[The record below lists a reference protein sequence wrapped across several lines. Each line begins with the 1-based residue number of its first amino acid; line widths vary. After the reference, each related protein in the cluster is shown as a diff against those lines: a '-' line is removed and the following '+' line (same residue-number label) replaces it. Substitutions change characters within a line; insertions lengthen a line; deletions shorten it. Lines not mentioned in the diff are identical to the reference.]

1 MSAADSRDALKRVLA
16 NPALRRVQLAFA
28 GSLLGDWAYATAI
41 TVWAYYEGGAA
52 AVGIFS
58 AVRLVAMAVAGPL
71 GALIADRVPR
81 RSFMMATDAI
91 RAVMVGIAA
100 LTVALDGPALVV
112 YGLGLGCS
120 VVGAPFRAAQAG
132 LIPRLVSRPDEL
144 TSSNAVAANLENVA
158 CFVGPSLGALLV
170 GVTNV
175 QTVMLVNVATY
186 LWSLALVAAIRVPPR
201 SAPEEEAEDEEP
213 GGFVQE
219 ATAGFVLVARDRNLR
234 VVTLLASLQG
244 FIWGA
249 LAVFMVVLAV
259 RTFDLGPE
267 GVGYLDALLGIGTV
281 VGGIVIL
288 TRVAGGRMGQD
299 MAVGVLGWSLPLV
312 AMAIS
317 PSPVTALVA
326 LAIVGL
332 SDPWVNVGLETI
344 PQRIAPEQVISRVY
358 AAVESGLVAAMALGA
373 AAAPLLLHLLGLRWS
388 MAAVG
393 IAAAAYTLTTFPTV
407 RRLDRELAE
416 PAHLPLLRSVAVFA
430 PLASAA
436 LETLAHR
443 AEPVSV
449 PAGSVVVREGETSD
463 RFYVIVSGAVEV
475 TQADGRQGER
485 VLRTEGPGDFFG
497 EIGLLRDVPRTATVT
512 AVTDTELLA
521 LDRADFLAA
530 VTGVR
535 EARLA
540 AEDVVSR
547 RLAV

>member
-1 MSAADSRDALKRVLA
+1 MGAADSRDALKRVLA
-16 NPALRRVQLAFA
+16 NASLRRVQLAFA

-91 RAVMVGIAA
+91 RAVMVAAAA

-201 SAPEEEAEDEEP
+201 SALEEEADDEER
-213 GGFVQE
+213 GSFVQE

-299 MAVGVLGWSLPLV
+299 MAVGVLGWSLPLI

-373 AAAPLLLHLLGLRWS
+373 ATAPLLLHLLGLRWS
-388 MAAVG
+388 LAAVG
-393 IAAAAYTLTTFPTV
+393 IVAAAYTLTTFPTV

-416 PAHLPLLRSVAVFA
+416 PAHLPLLRAVAIFA
-430 PLASAA
+430 PLAPSA

-443 AEPVSV
+443 AQPVSV
-449 PAGSVVVREGETSD
+449 PAGSVAVREGAPSD
-463 RFYVIVSGAVEV
+463 RFYVIVSGSVEV
-475 TQADGRQGER
+475 TQADERQGER

-497 EIGLLRDVPRTATVT
+497 EVGLLRDLPRTATVT
-512 AVTDTELLA
+512 ATTDTELLA

-530 VTGVR
+530 VSGVR